1 MTTTTRRQATEN
13 TLILFQ
19 IIQEI
24 KIITSGRYAYGCQGT
39 YSIHT

>member
-1 MTTTTRRQATEN
+1 MTTTRRQATEN

-24 KIITSGRYAYGCQGT
+24 KIITSVGIYACT
-39 YSIHT
+39 DAKER